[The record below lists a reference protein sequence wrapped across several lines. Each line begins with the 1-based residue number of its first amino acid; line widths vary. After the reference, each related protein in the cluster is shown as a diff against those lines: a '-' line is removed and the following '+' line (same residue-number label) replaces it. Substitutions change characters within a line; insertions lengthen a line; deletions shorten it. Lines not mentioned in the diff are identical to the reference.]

1 MQPDEDLI
9 KRCLDKDEKA
19 QEMLYKQFASKM
31 YAVCMRFARNTM
43 NADDIFQEGFIRVFT
58 NLNEYSF
65 KGSLE
70 GWIRRTMVNTA
81 INFYKKN
88 LKYQGTIDFEHAPE
102 LSNNEETALE
112 KLSAKE
118 LLGLIQTLPEGFRM
132 VFNLYVIEGYNHKE
146 IGEILNIS
154 ENTSKSQLARARKAI
169 KKRIKEVFKETI
181 YATAK

>member
-102 LSNNEETALE
+102 LSNNEETALD
-112 KLSAKE
+112 
-118 LLGLIQTLPEGFRM
+118 
-132 VFNLYVIEGYNHKE
+132 HKE